1 MHLLVWVVL
10 FSSQVYEMYKA
21 PSELV
26 LESIRNSGIPHLLF
40 RIIFCLGYLLVT
52 LTAFYGFYSLI
63 GPALF
68 VQKKIMKTVL
78 MIVIVLAS
86 MVLVRYL
93 VEFQLLIPFLKFHN
107 YFGNTPEWFWYI
119 QNCIM
124 FTYKACLFGLIVY
137 FITISQKIEKEKR
150 ETEQEKIKAE
160 LSFLRSQVNPH
171 FLFNTINDIYSLVY
185 QKSDLAPD
193 ALLKLSGILRYM
205 LYEGNRDQVP
215 LQKELTYLEDYIAL
229 QRIGLKDQLQLE
241 VQTSGQA
248 GSLQIASLLLI
259 PFIENIFKHGILNDP
274 RQPARLKIEITGTTL
289 RLEAANAVKP
299 QQKDAIKGI
308 GLHNVERR
316 LQLLYPGRHIFDIKE
331 SDGYFYC
338 SLTLQL
344 ANGSIH
350 PNYPA

>member
-1 MHLLVWVVL
+1 
-10 FSSQVYEMYKA
+10 MYKA

-26 LESIRNSGIPHLLF
+26 SASIRNAGIPSLLF
-40 RIIFCLGYLLVT
+40 YTIFSLGYTLVT
-52 LTAFYGFYSLI
+52 LTAFYGFYFLV

-68 VQKKIMKTVL
+68 VQKKVLKTIL
-78 MIVIVLAS
+78 MSVIVLAS

-93 VEFQLLIPFLKFHN
+93 VEYQLLIPFLKFHN
-107 YFGNTPEWFWYI
+107 YFGNTPGWYWYI
-119 QNCIM
+119 QNCIL
-124 FTYKACLFGLIVY
+124 FSYKACLLGLIAY
-137 FITISQKIEKEKR
+137 FIAISQKIEKEKQEAER
-150 ETEQEKIKAE
+150 EKIRAE

-205 LYEGNRDQVP
+205 LDEGNRDQVP

-241 VQTSGQA
+241 VQTSGLP

-259 PFIENIFKHGILNDP
+259 PFVENIFKHGMLTDP
-274 RQPARLKIEITGTTL
+274 QHPAKLRIEIEGTML
-289 RLEAANAVKP
+289 KLEAANAVRL
-299 QQKDAIKGI
+299 QQKDAVKGI

-316 LQLLYPGRHIFDIKE
+316 LQLLYPGKHTFERKDE
-331 SDGYFYC
+331 DGYFYC

-344 ANGSIH
+344 TNGSDKPNH
-350 PNYPA
+350 PA